1 MSKIKNI
8 QEENELK
15 ELEVIDK
22 TTYTKF
28 LFLLYE
34 KTTSYDFEEVLCRLK
49 SYRNWAY
56 IKHLPETTEK
66 KEHYHFVLYLED
78 STTINSLVKKIGVPA
93 QFIQPVDSPRRVNRY
108 LTHIDY
114 DDKIHYE
121 IDDVIVS
128 KNYQRKFNICYDD
141 LYNDEEIVNMIMFHI
156 KELVTEYRSPSII
169 KLNLASWCYEKGFI
183 KIYKLFY
190 NDFVDYINEL
200 L

>member
-1 MSKIKNI
+1 MPKIKDI

-56 IKHLPETTEK
+56 IKHTPETNEK

-121 IDDVIVS
+121 LDDVIVS

-141 LYNDEEIVNMIMFHI
+141 LYDDEQIVNMIMFHI
-156 KELVTEYRSPSII
+156 KELVSEYRSPSII

-190 NDFVDYINEL
+190 NDFVDYIKEL